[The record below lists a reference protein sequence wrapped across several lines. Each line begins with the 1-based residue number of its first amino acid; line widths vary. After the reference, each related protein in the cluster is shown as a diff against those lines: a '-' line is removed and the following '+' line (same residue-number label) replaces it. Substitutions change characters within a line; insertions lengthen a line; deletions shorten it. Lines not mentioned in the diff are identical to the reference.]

1 MQVARVM
8 NSRISEYLPSSWY
21 KRPAESAG
29 GDLTVEERLKA
40 WTEPVEQFVVK
51 HPGAS
56 LAIAFAVGVT
66 IAWWLKRR

>member
-1 MQVARVM
+1 MQVARTM

-21 KRPAESAG
+21 KRPAECAG
-29 GDLTVEERLKA
+29 GGMTVEARLKA

-51 HPGAS
+51 RPGAS

-66 IAWWLKRR
+66 IAWWLKRK